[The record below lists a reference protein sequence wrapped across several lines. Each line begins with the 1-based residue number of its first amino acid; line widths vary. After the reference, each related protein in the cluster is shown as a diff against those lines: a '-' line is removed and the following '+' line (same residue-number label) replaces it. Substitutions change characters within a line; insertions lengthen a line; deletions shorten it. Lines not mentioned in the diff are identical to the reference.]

1 MSRQSILERWR
12 DAVTQGD
19 TLFTGPGIDAVDRA
33 LADFEVAAAAATG
46 NPEVLAEVLRGIVV
60 ELDRLGGL
68 DGVHGSFLETDEREE
83 LVPYL
88 LDVIARH
95 GLDTQG
101 EDPTE
106 PYRNW

>member
-1 MSRQSILERWR
+1 
-12 DAVTQGD
+12 
-19 TLFTGPGIDAVDRA
+19 
-33 LADFEVAAAAATG
+33 
-46 NPEVLAEVLRGIVV
+46 
-60 ELDRLGGL
+60 L